1 MRAPLP
7 YRKMEPVDQ
16 PASGSPGQA
25 RVQIAAVLDKD
36 GRLEKIAMLARP
48 ATMTEQ
54 AVMQD
59 LDSWEFKPATRDGIP
74 VDVEVVIEIP
84 YNLAIAVVKR
94 VQP

>member
-1 MRAPLP
+1 
-7 YRKMEPVDQ
+7 
-16 PASGSPGQA
+16 
-25 RVQIAAVLDKD
+25 
-36 GRLEKIAMLARP
+36 MLARP